1 MMQRYLT
8 AKITNADELN
18 KRLGRTE
25 AGNVVRHALRRIA
38 RDARMSGGEIAK
50 MTATRV
56 VAGFVTQLQ
65 AEQMALLIDHAI
77 NEVPVPQGLRIQ
89 SAVFVA
95 DRDQA
100 SVWQQS
106 QYEMFRG
113 VERAPQAI
121 QMTRALVS
129 YGNQVL
135 EVSKAHPD
143 LTIGRLAVNGL
154 MVDHSWVS
162 RHHATL
168 TWDEGRVSVAD
179 YSSNSTYVRYADDG
193 REVRIW
199 RDKWLVER
207 DASLAFGM
215 SLAVSNGQP
224 VQVQLKF
231 E

>member
-1 MMQRYLT
+1 MQRYLT
-8 AKITNADELN
+8 AKITNAEELS
-18 KRLGRTE
+18 KRLGRAE

-38 RDARMSGGEIAK
+38 RDARISGGEISK

-56 VAGFVTQLQ
+56 VAGFINQAQ
-65 AEQMALLIDHAI
+65 AEQMALLIDQAI

-113 VERAPQAI
+113 VDRAPAPGEK
-121 QMTRALVS
+121 TRAVVRYGDTELV
-129 YGNQVL
+129 
-135 EVSKAHPD
+135 VSKDHPE
-143 LTIGRLAVNGL
+143 LTIGRLSVNGL

-168 TWDEGRVSVAD
+168 TWEEGRVCVAD
-179 YSSNSTYVRYADDG
+179 YSSNSTYVRYIDDG

-199 RDKWLVER
+199 RDKWLVDR
-207 DASLAFGM
+207 DATLAFGM
-215 SLAVSNGQP
+215 PLAVSNGQP
-224 VQVQLKF
+224 VLVDLKF

>member
-1 MMQRYLT
+1 MQRYLT
-8 AKITNADELN
+8 AKITNADELS
-18 KRLGRTE
+18 RHLGRTE

-38 RDARMSGGEIAK
+38 RDARVSGGEVAK

-56 VAGFVTQLQ
+56 VAGFHNQLQ
-65 AEQMALLIDHAI
+65 AEQMALLVDHVI
-77 NEVPVPQGLRIQ
+77 NEVPVPKGLRLE

-113 VERAPQAI
+113 ADRAPKAGEWK
-121 QMTRALVS
+121 RARVCYGDKTLVV
-129 YGNQVL
+129 G
-135 EVSKAHPD
+135 KDTPD

-168 TWDEGRVSVAD
+168 TWDEGKVCVAD
-179 YSSNSTYVRYADDG
+179 YSSNSTYVRYVDDG

-207 DASLAFGM
+207 DATIAFGM
-215 SLAVSNGQP
+215 SFAVSNGQP
-224 VQVQLKF
+224 VLVELKF